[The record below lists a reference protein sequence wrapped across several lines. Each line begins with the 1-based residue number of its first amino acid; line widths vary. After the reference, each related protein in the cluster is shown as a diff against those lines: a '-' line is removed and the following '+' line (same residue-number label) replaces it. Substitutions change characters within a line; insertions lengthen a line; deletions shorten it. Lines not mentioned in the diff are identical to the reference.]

1 MQYTIPYILLISVYG
16 LMAIISHQNADNE
29 SLCKRINYIGIG
41 IFVFYFGFRGFVMHD
56 WYNYYPEFEKVEFTN
71 ISAYDITQD
80 REIGW
85 TLFMVVCKTIWDNY
99 HFMIFVHTV
108 ICVALLY
115 RFFKRYTDNLALGL
129 MIYLAF
135 EGFVI
140 STNLLRNAF
149 SLLIFINAIPY
160 ILERKML
167 KYMGMCLLACLFH
180 YSSIVFFPC
189 YFFLHLKTNKWVF
202 AAIFL
207 IFLFIFLKGVPILIM
222 LVRLSGIGGELV
234 EKKIEMYTEM
244 GHQLKISLGLLER
257 IMTAGL
263 FFCYYDKIRELR
275 KENQIFLNIFLVY
288 SFSAFV
294 LSDFSELS
302 KRSCT
307 LFMSGYWI
315 LWMEL
320 LKCFYYKNNKILFC
334 CFMWFYCAIKA
345 AIPAMNNPIYEY
357 ENILFGASSYQE
369 RKFMFEKNN
378 VDDD

>member
-16 LMAIISHQNADNE
+16 LLAIVCHQNVNNE
-29 SLCKRINYIGIG
+29 SLCKRINYLGIG
-41 IFVFYFGFRGFVMHD
+41 IFIFYFGFRGFVMHD
-56 WYNYYPEFEKVEFTN
+56 WYNYYPEFEKTELRDL
-71 ISAYDITQD
+71 IGYDIAQS

-85 TLFMVVCKTIWDNY
+85 TLFQVFCKTIVDNY
-99 HFMIFVHTV
+99 HFMIFVHTT
-108 ICVALLY
+108 ISIALLY
-115 RFFKRYTDNLALGL
+115 RFFRRYTTNIALGL

-140 STNLLRNAF
+140 STNLLRN
-149 SLLIFINAIPY
+149 SLAILLFINAIPY
-160 ILERKML
+160 IQERKIL
-167 KYMGMCLLACLFH
+167 KYMAMCFLACMFH
-180 YSSIVFFPC
+180 YSAFVFVPC

-202 AAIFL
+202 ISIFL
-207 IFLFIFLKGVPILIM
+207 IFLFLFLKGIPILLLLI
-222 LVRLSGIGGELV
+222 RLSNVGGELL
-234 EKKIEMYTEM
+234 EKKIDMYTDM
-244 GHQLKISLGLLER
+244 GSQLKISLGLLER

-263 FFCYYDKIRELR
+263 FFCYYDKIRSMQ
-275 KENQIFLNIFLVY
+275 KENQIYLNIFLVY

-302 KRSCT
+302 KRTCT

-320 LKCFYYKNNKILFC
+320 LKCFYYKGNKVLFC
-334 CFMWFYCAIKA
+334 TFMWLYCAMKA
-345 AIPAMNNPIYEY
+345 AIPAMNNPVYEY

-378 VDDD
+378 VDD